1 MLLPVVLIL
10 NRIAN
15 WIASILLAPV
25 QWVPGWVSATVI
37 AILSG
42 LGLLLIFKYTS
53 NQQAIR
59 RTRNQIRAN
68 VLAISLFRDSIA
80 VSLRCQGN
88 IIRLAMQLMAY
99 AIVPL
104 LLMTTPVVLMLS
116 QLALRYQARPLR
128 VGEEAIVSVRL
139 LKDNDKSVQ
148 TIRLAESPSISV
160 VSGPVRSLS
169 KNVVFWNVG
178 GSEHGNHR
186 LTFQIGEA
194 SFEKEFIVG
203 DGFQPVSLL
212 RPSASWQDAL
222 YHPAEPPFEPSSLVQ
237 SIEIDY
243 PERDGMACG
252 SKTWLLYWIVVSML
266 SAYVFKSFFNVSV

>member
-169 KNVVFWNVG
+169 KNVVFWN
-178 GSEHGNHR
+178 
-186 LTFQIGEA
+186 L
-194 SFEKEFIVG
+194 
-203 DGFQPVSLL
+203 
-212 RPSASWQDAL
+212 
-222 YHPAEPPFEPSSLVQ
+222 PAPAWKSSTD
-237 SIEIDY
+237 IPD
-243 PERDGMACG
+243 R
-252 SKTWLLYWIVVSML
+252 
-266 SAYVFKSFFNVSV
+266 

>member
-15 WIASILLAPV
+15 WIASIFFGPV
-25 QWVPGWVSATVI
+25 QWVPGWVSATII

-42 LGLLLIFKYTS
+42 LGLLVIFKYTS

-68 VLAISLFRDSIA
+68 VLAISLFRHSIA

-88 IIRLAMQLMAY
+88 IIRLAMQLTAY

-104 LLMTTPVVLMLS
+104 LLMTIPVVLLLS

-128 VGEEAIVSVRL
+128 IGEEAIVSVRL
-139 LKDNDKSVQ
+139 LKGNDKAVQ
-148 TIRLAESPSISV
+148 TIRLAEGPSISV
-160 VSGPVRSLS
+160 VSGPVRSLARD
-169 KNVVFWNVG
+169 VVFWNVA
-178 GSEHGNHR
+178 GSEHGSHR
-186 LTFQIGEA
+186 LTFQVGEA

-222 YHPAEPPFEPSSLVQ
+222 YHPAEPPFEAGSLVQ
-237 SIEIDY
+237 SIEVDY
-243 PERDGMACG
+243 PARDGITFG
-252 SKTWLLYWIVVSML
+252 SRTWLLYWIVVSML